1 VAGDDEEDLQKVEK
15 IVVAM
20 MTARDLVRRGELME
34 GYEASLSGIRVYVGR
49 YFGPMVS
56 SEPEAERACGAFI
69 RSVPVLPYI
78 VSFKVGRIPAKKRP
92 LLSIMCT
99 LGIGDIIARCSS
111 GSDEIRGLARDF
123 NLGRRPNSESAERIR
138 RIEQKFAEWNVNMD
152 IYSFTE
158 LYYIV
163 LSLPV
168 EKRSG
173 LMKRFDDDDS

>member
-1 VAGDDEEDLQKVEK
+1 VAGENEEDLQKIEK

-20 MTARDLVRRGELME
+20 MTARDLVQRGELME
-34 GYEASLSGIRVYVGR
+34 GCEASLSGIRVYVGR

-56 SEPEAERACGAFI
+56 VETGDESAGGAFS

-78 VSFKVGRIPAKKRP
+78 VSFQVGRIPAKKRP
-92 LLSIMCT
+92 RLSIMCT
-99 LGIGDIIARCSS
+99 LSLGDILTWRPSCSEELR
-111 GSDEIRGLARDF
+111 DLARDF
-123 NLGRRPNSESAERIR
+123 NLGLRPNSESAERIR

-152 IYSFTE
+152 LYSFTE

-168 EKRSG
+168 EIRSA
-173 LMKRFDDDDS
+173 